1 MVLPAAPRLV
11 ALTLAS
17 ALFVSGAAKRTTA
30 TARGENEDLILNVT
44 IYIDSAAVKETLGD
58 DLGGHYIV
66 AQVKVEPKY
75 TKEITIDRDDF
86 VLRTDKDGDHSTPM
100 APSQIAGRGGLV
112 LTRTLGPG
120 GEGAE
125 RSRGWSIGGMGMGGG
140 GAGAGGGPQNTG
152 VKASAEKSDTEKAK
166 ESPLKQLLDTKVLPE
181 KKIEEP
187 VTGFLFFP
195 MENQKMKD
203 LELVY
208 GGKEN
213 RIRMRF
219 K

>member
-1 MVLPAAPRLV
+1 MLSTVRLL
-11 ALTLAS
+11 AFFLAS
-17 ALFVSGAAKRTTA
+17 ALCVPGAAKKTTA
-30 TARGENEDLILNVT
+30 TARGENDDLILNVT
-44 IYIDSAAVKETLGD
+44 LFIDADAVKQVLGD

-66 AQVKVEPKY
+66 AQVKIEPKY

-86 VLRTDKDGDHSTPM
+86 MLRTDKDGDRTQPM
-100 APSQIAGRGGLV
+100 APNQVAGTGGLV

-120 GEGAE
+120 GDGAE

-140 GAGAGGGPQNTG
+140 GVGAGGGPENTG
-152 VKASAEKSDTEKAK
+152 VKATVDNGGKDSAGK
-166 ESPLKQLLDTKVLPE
+166 ENPLKKLLEAKVLPE

-187 VTGFLFFP
+187 ITGFLFFP

-208 GGKEN
+208 GAKAN
-213 RIRMRF
+213 RVRIRF

>member
-1 MVLPAAPRLV
+1 MVPRLL
-11 ALTLAS
+11 AIFLAS
-17 ALFVSGAAKRTTA
+17 ALLVSGAAKKTTA
-30 TARGENEDLILNVT
+30 TARGENDDVILNVT
-44 IYIDSAAVKETLGD
+44 IYIDSAAVKEALGD

-86 VLRTDKDGDHSTPM
+86 MLRTDKDGDRTKPM

-112 LTRTLGPG
+112 LTRTHGPG
-120 GEGAE
+120 GQGAE

-140 GAGAGGGPQNTG
+140 GIGAGGGPENTRR
-152 VKASAEKSDTEKAK
+152 
-166 ESPLKQLLDTKVLPE
+166 ESLRGEAATRTVRSRRLLDAKVLPE

-203 LELVY
+203 LELLY

-213 RIRMRF
+213 RIRIRF

>member
-1 MVLPAAPRLV
+1 MVPRLL
-11 ALTLAS
+11 AIFLAS
-17 ALFVSGAAKRTTA
+17 TLLVSGAAKKTSA
-30 TARGENEDLILNVT
+30 TGRGENEDVILNVT
-44 IYIDSAAVKETLGD
+44 IYTDSAAVKEALGD
-58 DLGGHYIV
+58 DLAGHYIV

-86 VLRTDKDGDHSTPM
+86 ILRTDKDGDRTKPM
-100 APSQIAGRGGLV
+100 TPSQIAGSGGLV
-112 LTRTLGPG
+112 LTRSDGPG
-120 GEGAE
+120 GQGAE

-140 GAGAGGGPQNTG
+140 NAAANGPQNTG
-152 VKASAEKSDTEKAK
+152 VKASTEKEGVK
-166 ESPLKQLLDTKVLPE
+166 DSPLKQLLDAKVLPE

-203 LELVY
+203 LELLY
-208 GGKEN
+208 GGKES
-213 RIRMRF
+213 RIRIRF

>member
-1 MVLPAAPRLV
+1 MVPRLL
-11 ALTLAS
+11 ATFLAS
-17 ALFVSGAAKRTTA
+17 ALFVSGAAKKTTA
-30 TARGENEDLILNVT
+30 TARGENDDVFLNVT
-44 IYIDSAAVKETLGD
+44 IYLDAAAVKEALGD

-66 AQVKVEPKY
+66 AQVKVEPRY

-86 VLRTDKDGDHSTPM
+86 ILRTDKDGDRTKPM
-100 APSQIAGRGGLV
+100 APSQIAGGGGLI

-140 GAGAGGGPQNTG
+140 GIGGGGGSENTG
-152 VKASAEKSDTEKAK
+152 VKATAEKGGEK
-166 ESPLKQLLDTKVLPE
+166 ESPLKKMLEAKVLPE
-181 KKIEEP
+181 KKVEEP
-187 VTGFLFFP
+187 VTGFLYFP

-203 LELVY
+203 LELLY

>member
-1 MVLPAAPRLV
+1 MVLPTVARLV
-11 ALTLAS
+11 ALLLAS
-17 ALFVSGAAKRTTA
+17 ALFVSGAAKKTTA

-44 IYIDSAAVKETLGD
+44 IYIDSAAVKEALGD

-100 APSQIAGRGGLV
+100 APSQIAGRGGLI
-112 LTRTLGPG
+112 LTRTNGPG
-120 GEGAE
+120 GQGAE
-125 RSRGWSIGGMGMGGG
+125 RSRGWSIGGMGMGAGGG
-140 GAGAGGGPQNTG
+140 GAGAGPQNTG
-152 VKASAEKSDTEKAK
+152 VKASAEKGDDKDK
-166 ESPLKQLLDTKVLPE
+166 DNPLKQLLDAKVLPE

-187 VTGFLFFP
+187 TTGFVFFP

-213 RIRMRF
+213 RIRIRF

>member
-1 MVLPAAPRLV
+1 MVPRLF
-11 ALTLAS
+11 ALFLAS
-17 ALFVSGAAKRTTA
+17 TLLVSGAAKKTTA
-30 TARGENEDLILNVT
+30 TGRGENEDVILNVT
-44 IYIDSAAVKETLGD
+44 IYIDSAAVKEALGD
-58 DLGGHYIV
+58 DLAGHYIV

-86 VLRTDKDGDHSTPM
+86 MLRTDKDGDRTKPM
-100 APSQIAGRGGLV
+100 APSQVAGNGGLV
-112 LTRTLGPG
+112 LTRTDGPS

-125 RSRGWSIGGMGMGGG
+125 RSHGWSIGGMGMGGG
-140 GAGAGGGPQNTG
+140 GVGAGAGPQNTG
-152 VKASAEKSDTEKAK
+152 VKASTEKANAK
-166 ESPLKQLLDTKVLPE
+166 DSPLKQMLDAKVLPE

-213 RIRMRF
+213 RIRIRF

>member
-1 MVLPAAPRLV
+1 MVLRL
-11 ALTLAS
+11 LAIFLGS
-17 ALFVSGAAKRTTA
+17 ALLVSGAAKKTTA
-30 TARGENEDLILNVT
+30 TARGENDDVILNVT
-44 IYIDSAAVKETLGD
+44 IYTDSAAVKEALGD

-86 VLRTDKDGDHSTPM
+86 ILRTDKDGDRTKPM
-100 APSQIAGRGGLV
+100 APSQIAGRGSLV
-112 LTRTLGPG
+112 LTGTQGPG
-120 GEGAE
+120 GLGAE
-125 RSRGWSIGGMGMGGG
+125 RSRGWSLGGPIGMGGG
-140 GAGAGGGPQNTG
+140 GVGAGGGADTSG
-152 VKASAEKSDTEKAK
+152 VKATMENSEKEN
-166 ESPLKQLLDTKVLPE
+166 PLKKLLDAKVLPE

-195 MENQKMKD
+195 MENQKIKD
-203 LELVY
+203 LEMLY

-213 RIRMRF
+213 RVRMRF

>member
-1 MVLPAAPRLV
+1 MVPRL
-11 ALTLAS
+11 LAIFLGS
-17 ALFVSGAAKRTTA
+17 ALLVSGAAKKTTA
-30 TARGENEDLILNVT
+30 TARGENDDVILNVT
-44 IYIDSAAVKETLGD
+44 IYIDSAAVKEALGD

-86 VLRTDKDGDHSTPM
+86 ILRTDKDGDRTKPM
-100 APSQIAGRGGLV
+100 APSQIAGRGSLV
-112 LTRTLGPG
+112 LTGTQGPG
-120 GEGAE
+120 GLGAE
-125 RSRGWSIGGMGMGGG
+125 RSRGWSMGGPIGMGGG
-140 GAGAGGGPQNTG
+140 GIGAGGGADTSG
-152 VKASAEKSDTEKAK
+152 VKATMENSDK
-166 ESPLKQLLDTKVLPE
+166 ENPLKKMLDAKVLPE

-195 MENQKMKD
+195 MENQKIKD
-203 LELVY
+203 LEMLY

-213 RIRMRF
+213 RVRIRF

>member
-1 MVLPAAPRLV
+1 MVPRLV

-17 ALFVSGAAKRTTA
+17 ALLVPGAPKKTTA

-44 IYIDSAAVKETLGD
+44 IYIDSAAVKEALGD

-86 VLRTDKDGDHSTPM
+86 VLRTDKNGDRTKPM
-100 APSQIAGRGGLV
+100 APSQIAGRGALV
-112 LTRTLGPG
+112 LTGTQGPG
-120 GEGAE
+120 GLGAE
-125 RSRGWSIGGMGMGGG
+125 RSRGWSLGGGIGMGGG
-140 GAGAGGGPQNTG
+140 GIGAGEGANPTG
-152 VKASAEKSDTEKAK
+152 VKATMEDGDK
-166 ESPLKQLLDTKVLPE
+166 ENPLKKVLDAKVLPE

-213 RIRMRF
+213 RIRIRF

>member
-1 MVLPAAPRLV
+1 MVPRLFAIFLGC
-11 ALTLAS
+11 ALL
-17 ALFVSGAAKRTTA
+17 VSGAAKKTSA
-30 TARGENEDLILNVT
+30 TARGENDDVILNVT
-44 IYIDSAAVKETLGD
+44 IYIDSAAVKEALGD

-86 VLRTDKDGDHSTPM
+86 ILRTDKDGDRTKPM
-100 APSQIAGRGGLV
+100 APSQIAGRGSLV
-112 LTRTLGPG
+112 LTGTQGPG
-120 GEGAE
+120 GLGAE
-125 RSRGWSIGGMGMGGG
+125 RSRGWSMGGPIGMGGG
-140 GAGAGGGPQNTG
+140 GIGAGGGADTSG
-152 VKASAEKSDTEKAK
+152 VKATMENSDK
-166 ESPLKQLLDTKVLPE
+166 ENPLRKLLDAKVLPE

-195 MENQKMKD
+195 MENQKIKD
-203 LELVY
+203 LEMLY

-213 RIRMRF
+213 RVRMRF

>member
-1 MVLPAAPRLV
+1 MVPRLFACLLV
-11 ALTLAS
+11 A
-17 ALFVSGAAKRTTA
+17 ALCVHGAAKKTTS
-30 TARGENEDLILNVT
+30 TARGENNDVILNVT
-44 IYIDSAAVKETLGD
+44 IYIDAAAVKEALGD

-86 VLRTDKDGDHSTPM
+86 ILRTDKDGDRTQPM
-100 APSQIAGRGGLV
+100 APSQVAGSGGLV
-112 LTRTLGPG
+112 LTRNDGPG
-120 GEGAE
+120 GQGAE

-140 GAGAGGGPQNTG
+140 PGMNTGPQNTG
-152 VKASAEKSDTEKAK
+152 VKAANEDGAKEK
-166 ESPLKQLLDTKVLPE
+166 ESPLKKLLDAKVLPE

-187 VTGFLFFP
+187 VTGFLYFP

-203 LELVY
+203 LELLY

-213 RIRMRF
+213 RVRIRF